1 MSDDS
6 WHEDATKTVRIL
18 QIIVA
23 AMCAGMLLFLVIAL
37 GMAPL
42 LKPPSAMRPI
52 SLTWVAFAFVG
63 LALIARAIL
72 PWILT
77 AKARREILS
86 GTYAPLGPR
95 QRISSVPV
103 EDGGC
108 RDAKYLLPV
117 FQAKTIMGA
126 ALFEGCGFFAAIA
139 YLLEGSPVG
148 LGLALALVLGV
159 AAHFPTRS
167 RAIGWVEGQLE
178 IVGQEKMFR

>member
-1 MSDDS
+1 
-6 WHEDATKTVRIL
+6 
-18 QIIVA
+18 
-23 AMCAGMLLFLVIAL
+23 
-37 GMAPL
+37 
-42 LKPPSAMRPI
+42 MRPI

-77 AKARREILS
+77 AKARREVLN
-86 GTYAPLGPR
+86 GTYAPLGPG
-95 QRISSVPV
+95 QSISSVPV

-117 FQAKTIMGA
+117 FQTTTLLSA

-139 YLLEGSPVG
+139 YLLEGNPVG
-148 LGLALALVLGV
+148 LGLSLALVLCV
-159 AAHFPTRS
+159 AAHFPTCS

-178 IVGQEKMFR
+178 IVGQEKAMR

>member
-6 WHEDATKTVRIL
+6 WHEDASKTARIL

-23 AMCAGMLLFLVIAL
+23 AMCAGMLFFLVIAL
-37 GMAPL
+37 SMAPL
-42 LKPPSAMRPI
+42 LKPPAAMRPI
-52 SLTWVAFAFVG
+52 LLTLFAFAFVG

-72 PWILT
+72 LWKIT
-77 AKARREILS
+77 AKGRREVLN
-86 GTYAPLGPR
+86 GTYAPLDPR
-95 QRISSVPV
+95 QRIRSVPG

-148 LGLALALVLGV
+148 LGLSLALALGV

-167 RAIGWVEGQLE
+167 RAIAWVERQLE
-178 IVGQEKMFR
+178 AVGREKMHR